1 MLWAIWRILFW
12 CAFWKVLFETVPKEE
27 GNRV

>member
-12 CAFWKVLFETVPKEE
+12 CAFWKVLFEMGSKQE
-27 GNRV
+27 GKGI